1 MLVGAGGRTWSGLTA
16 APPGGPVVFPGDWAP
31 GLGGFQLRARAGG
44 PLGPRAGRCGPSGR
58 GAAIRG
64 RARTAPPGAT
74 ATREIRAR
82 AGRLQVSG
90 SDPSARGRGRR
101 GRPPASSGKETQS
114 ARQLSRLRRRAA
126 SAWQGRPAPSR
137 LARCL
142 FVSPWLPSSQT
153 NGCWQEIRCALWE
166 PRSSGRRGGGAAR
179 QAGSGARAG
188 AGARGDVLTS
198 RQRKELDASKVLF
211 TAACVR
217 SRADL

>member
-1 MLVGAGGRTWSGLTA
+1 MLVQRVIGHWELLFSLLVGAGGRTWSGLTA

-101 GRPPASSGKETQS
+101 GRPPLPLERKRSRPASFPAS
-114 ARQLSRLRRRAA
+114 AGARLPRGRGAPLPPAWRAA
-126 SAWQGRPAPSR
+126 SLSLRGSPPPRQMAVGRK
-137 LARCL
+137 LD
-142 FVSPWLPSSQT
+142 
-153 NGCWQEIRCALWE
+153 AL
-166 PRSSGRRGGGAAR
+166 SGRRARRGGGE
-179 QAGSGARAG
+179 GAP
-188 AGARGDVLTS
+188 RGRPALVPEPG
-198 RQRKELDASKVLF
+198 RGRGGMF
-211 TAACVR
+211 
-217 SRADL
+217 